1 MVVFQA
7 LAYLCYFVSCLPKSQ
22 VSKSRTGKIV
32 KGDFDLR
39 FKPLEV
45 FSHFPH
51 AVISPKK
58 FRSSSTLVFVVVCI
72 RLLQGFLSP
81 TVVKTMVLCSL
92 TSPRYLPSFGSVILI
107 IWWSSPDKWKEYYS
121 LMFRKHCCIWP
132 FQRKLSLTK
141 TIYKGVVKPD
151 MAFMHR
157 ERKERELLTK
167 GTSFWMVLRPT
178 SKPIKGGT
186 RKQFSGQAIKRKRD
200 MAEVVSLDSPL

>member
-1 MVVFQA
+1 
-7 LAYLCYFVSCLPKSQ
+7 
-22 VSKSRTGKIV
+22 
-32 KGDFDLR
+32 
-39 FKPLEV
+39 
-45 FSHFPH
+45 
-51 AVISPKK
+51 
-58 FRSSSTLVFVVVCI
+58 
-72 RLLQGFLSP
+72 
-81 TVVKTMVLCSL
+81 
-92 TSPRYLPSFGSVILI
+92 
-107 IWWSSPDKWKEYYS
+107 
-121 LMFRKHCCIWP
+121 MFRKHCCIWP

-167 GTSFWMVLRPT
+167 GTSFWMVMRPT